1 VSPRCDDC
9 DAARLTLVTDQAR
22 WERRAGIERYLCLR
36 CGAETTIETEPRGI
50 SRAGVSP

>member
-1 VSPRCDDC
+1 MSPRCDAC
-9 DAARLTLVTDQAR
+9 DAARLTLVTDQPR